1 MSEKAI
7 SLGIE
12 PTEKEKFS
20 FSREE
25 DGVKRTVRGEQV
37 ENGWV
42 LTVEKSWEEKNPAND
57 TSEWKYAEFKYISKH
72 DPRQNLKDKSSDT
85 PDETEAKHLLG
96 SVLATPG
103 SLIVD

>member
-1 MSEKAI
+1 MSNKAI
-7 SLGIE
+7 NLGIE

-25 DGVKRTVRGEQV
+25 DGVSKTVRGQQA

-42 LTVEKSWEEKNPAND
+42 VTIEKRWEEKNPAND
-57 TSEWKYAEFKYISKH
+57 TSEWKYNEFTYISKH
-72 DPRQNLKDKSSDT
+72 DPRQNLADESDDST
-85 PDETEAKHLLG
+85 DETQVKHMLG
-96 SVLATPG
+96 SVLNTPG

>member
-1 MSEKAI
+1 MSNKAI

-25 DGVKRTVRGEQV
+25 DGVEKTVRGEEV
-37 ENGWV
+37 ENGWII
-42 LTVEKSWEEKNPAND
+42 TVEKRWEDKNPAND
-57 TSEWKYAEFKYISKH
+57 TSEWKYNTFKYISKH
-72 DPRQNLKDKSSDT
+72 DPRKNLADEASDT
-85 PDETEAKHLLG
+85 PNESDVKHMLG
-96 SVLATPG
+96 SVLNSPG